1 MTPKLRTFC
10 RAALILGLAMHLP
23 VTGGL
28 ASAFAASDEEVFK
41 TLDTN
46 DDGVLSGTEAAN
58 VRQFDG
64 DKDGEVTKAEYLAG
78 MANELKR
85 ALDIN
90 DDAFFADRDTN
101 EDGSLSGKELRG
113 LEKYDTDRDGDVTR
127 EEFDQGRAADR
138 RKLAPN
144 PQELA
149 KRALE
154 RFRQLDINED
164 GRLSGK
170 EIQGFEKLDVD
181 GDRRITE
188 KEFIAG
194 FTGVESSADP
204 VTVFLEMVR
213 TMDPTG
219 FLAAAD
225 PEFAAEIDRPVL
237 QFVLIELNKGLGGLQ
252 PVAKGALK
260 KGDAEENRILY
271 QGTLP
276 FKDGT
281 AEANLIVANG
291 KIVGFS
297 IQSPVLND
305 VGDRLYTAL
314 FEDPKFAKS
323 TAEYFTPRCSEFI
336 RLILAS
342 DDDKAFSKYHPE
354 VQKQLGRKKVQDVFD
369 AFKANCGE
377 PKAIELEA
385 MRIEFD
391 ANMKGEKYKLTHLV
405 RGTKQDYFATTS
417 MQFIG
422 LSAHIV
428 GFGIEPAEGIPETP
442 PNPNDKAGKWTTT
455 KAEKEGVSFDL
466 PGPPKRTVDEE
477 NNRVVYRHTAA
488 DESYFWT
495 VLIETLPENFEA
507 KADALFAEMKKII
520 INDTKGKLIDEDAS
534 NLGTHPGRILFLT
547 VDSVFY
553 VERMV
558 VVGSKVLRFQVVTT
572 EADKRAREKQV
583 NRYFESVKLLEAV
596 PPVVAPPAPPAP
608 PTVKPPAPTVKPP
621 VPAPPRLPKPPV
633 P

>member
-1 MTPKLRTFC
+1 MTQKLRTFC
-10 RAALILGLAMHLP
+10 PVALILGLVMHLSE
-23 VTGGL
+23 TGGM
-28 ASAFAASDEEVFK
+28 ASAFAALDDEVFK
-41 TLDTN
+41 KLDTN
-46 DDGVLSGTEAAN
+46 EDGVLSGTEAAT

-64 DKDGEVTKAEYLAG
+64 DNDGEVTKAEYQAG
-78 MANELKR
+78 MAAELKR
-85 ALDIN
+85 LLEIN
-90 DDAFFADRDTN
+90 DDKLFADRDAN

-149 KRALE
+149 KQALE
-154 RFRQLDINED
+154 KFRQLDINED

-170 EIQGFEKLDVD
+170 EIQGFEKLDRD

-194 FTGVESSADP
+194 FTGSEAPADP

-213 TMDPTG
+213 TVDPVR

-237 QFVLIELNKGLGGLQ
+237 QFVLNELNKSLGTLQ
-252 PVAKGALK
+252 PAAKGALK
-260 KGDAEENRILY
+260 KGGTEENRTLY

-305 VGDRLYTAL
+305 VGDRLYSAL

-323 TAEYFTPRCSEFI
+323 TAEYYTPRCSEFI
-336 RLILAS
+336 RLILAG

-369 AFKANCGE
+369 VFKAKCGK
-377 PKAIELEA
+377 PRAIELEA

-391 ANMKGEKYKLTHLV
+391 ENMKGEKYKLTHLV
-405 RGTKQDYFATTS
+405 RGTNQDYFATTS

-428 GFGIEPAEGIPETP
+428 GLTIEPAEGIPETL
-442 PNPNDKAGKWTTT
+442 PNPNDKEGKWTTI
-455 KAEKEGVSFDL
+455 KADKEGLSFDL
-466 PGPPKRTVDEE
+466 PGPPKQTVDEE
-477 NNRVVYRHTAA
+477 NNRIVYRHTAA

-547 VDSVFY
+547 VDNVFY
-553 VERMV
+553 AERMV

-583 NRYFESVKLLEAV
+583 NRYFESVKLLDAL
-596 PPVVAPPAPPAP
+596 PPVVPPA
-608 PTVKPPAPTVKPP
+608 PPAPTVKPP
-621 VPAPPRLPKPPV
+621 VPAPPRLPALPKPPV